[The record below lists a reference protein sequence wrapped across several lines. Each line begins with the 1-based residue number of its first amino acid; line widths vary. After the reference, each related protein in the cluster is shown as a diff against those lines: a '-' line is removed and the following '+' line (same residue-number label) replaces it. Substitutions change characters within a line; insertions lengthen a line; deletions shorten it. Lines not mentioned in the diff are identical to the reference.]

1 MGMALLLLGQAI
13 AMAWGAAFF
22 WRRHKALRDE
32 VAALTRTVAALEA
45 RAAATATRRA
55 RRAESG
61 VVTPMTELAAAPNLT
76 ALDTP
81 IARAG
86 RAWSPAKPVASDSLD
101 EGVRNILL
109 TVASMAPAFALFFGV
124 DVGAVIAFGVSIAAG
139 MMLIALRPDWSR
151 AAWAGVIGAAVW
163 GGLGIQLGAAAA
175 SPIAFAAPIA
185 AAGLTGLLYAHLRQL
200 LPGALVAL
208 IAAAAALALAS
219 QTSVVGAGG
228 AAYGIMVA
236 AAAIIGAMSLRLDAL
251 HIAAFVAALVGL
263 LVLSG
268 QDAAAIW
275 FTPVA
280 TWSSALFLGVAVVRV
295 PQLGAR
301 GIAIAATGVLAPLAM
316 VGALHLAQQGL
327 ADARMA
333 ALALA
338 MVGGMFGTIIYA
350 TATRRERGLAGMNS
364 TLWVLA
370 LGAVTAFVAAIGLAL
385 PAPFAA
391 PAAALLA
398 LAAIGLD
405 HRFPAAVW
413 RACACIAIAFA
424 AFQALANADMVL
436 REMPGWN
443 PWLLVGLGV
452 AAPAPIAAAA
462 AHFAERNRR
471 LFAAG
476 ALETFAIAAIVIAG
490 SLTLRIICT
499 RGTLMLTPI
508 GFVELSGHIAIW
520 LAVALGLG
528 VRQQHG
534 AKHVRAAA
542 SIALGIWGAFVSV
555 LAAGMWLST
564 YWIGRGDGGYPILSM
579 HALGFAAPA
588 ALLLAHW
595 YFWRG
600 HNAPLRARGALA
612 VGALMLAGFIALG
625 LSRLEQA
632 PDWVAAAGGGAAF
645 AAAIGVN
652 FAPRVARA

>member
-1 MGMALLLLGQAI
+1 MALLLLGQAI
-13 AMAWGAAFF
+13 VMALGAALF
-22 WRRHKALRDE
+22 WRRHNALRDE
-32 VAALTRTVAALEA
+32 VALLTRTVAALEA
-45 RAAATATRRA
+45 RAAASSTRRA

-61 VVTPMTELAAAPNLT
+61 VVTPMTEVATAPTLT
-76 ALDTP
+76 AINTP

-86 RAWSPAKPVASDSLD
+86 RAWTPPKPVANDRLD
-101 EGVRNILL
+101 EGLRNILL
-109 TVASMAPAFALFFGV
+109 TVATMAPAFALFFGV
-124 DVGAVIAFGVSIAAG
+124 DIGAVISFGVSIAAG

-151 AAWAGVIGAAVW
+151 AAWAGVIGAMIW

-175 SPIAFAAPIA
+175 SPIAFAVPIA
-185 AAGLTGLLYAHLRQL
+185 ATGLSALLYAHLRQL
-200 LPGALVAL
+200 APGALVTL
-208 IAAAAALALAS
+208 ISVVAALALAS

-228 AAYGIMVA
+228 VAYGIIVA
-236 AAAIIGAMSLRLDAL
+236 TAAIVGAMSLRLDAL
-251 HIAAFVAALVGL
+251 HIAAFIAALAGL

-280 TWSSALFLGVAVVRV
+280 TWAGALFLGVAIIRV

-301 GIAIAATGVLAPLAM
+301 GAAIAATGVLAPLAM
-316 VGALHLAQQGL
+316 IGALHIAQQGL

-333 ALALA
+333 AAA
-338 MVGGMFGTIIYA
+338 FAIVGAMFGAIIYA
-350 TATRRERGLAGMNS
+350 AATRRDRGLAGMNA
-364 TLWVLA
+364 TLWILA
-370 LGAVTAFVAAIGLAL
+370 LGAVAAFVSAIGLAL
-385 PAPFAA
+385 PTPLAA

-413 RACACIAIAFA
+413 RACASIAVA
-424 AFQALANADMVL
+424 AAAYHALTSADMVL
-436 REMPGWN
+436 HETPGWN
-443 PWLLVGLGV
+443 VWLLIGLGV
-452 AAPAPIAAAA
+452 AAPVPIAAAA

-476 ALETFAIAAIVIAG
+476 ALETFAIAAIVIAA
-490 SLTLRIICT
+490 SLALRIICSH
-499 RGTLMLTPI
+499 GVVMLTPI

-520 LAVALGLG
+520 LSVALGLG
-528 VRQQHG
+528 ARQQHG

-564 YWIGRGDGGYPILSM
+564 YWIGRGDGAYPLLSM
-579 HALGFAAPA
+579 HAVGFVAPA
-588 ALLLAHW
+588 VLLLAHW

-625 LSRLEQA
+625 LSRLEEA
-632 PDWVAAAGGGAAF
+632 PDWAAVLGGGAAF
-645 AAAIGVN
+645 AAAVGVN